1 MQSEYSLTCIIMIDT
16 TSKRQQEI
24 IESAGK
30 LLMKNGIK
38 GLTTKNLA
46 LEMSFSES
54 ALYRHFKNK
63 EDIIVLLLDY
73 LANNI
78 KERLDVVFENN
89 ATSDE
94 KLKQL
99 FSSQFQ
105 FFSKNPH
112 FVVAILS
119 EGLFDE
125 SEKINRSIMKIINYK
140 LNLISSIVEVG
151 KQHNE
156 FTNDIAT
163 QDMVH
168 IIIGSFRMMMLKWKF
183 SKFEIDLI
191 HQGNKIMDTTI
202 KLLAK

>member
-1 MQSEYSLTCIIMIDT
+1 MVDT

-30 LLMKNGIK
+30 LLMEKGIK

-46 LEMSFSES
+46 QEMAFSES

-73 LANNI
+73 LGSNV
-78 KERLDVVFENN
+78 KERLDIISENN
-89 ATSDE
+89 STSEE

-105 FFSKNPH
+105 FFSQNTH

-125 SEKINRSIMKIINYK
+125 SEKINQSIMKVVNYK
-140 LNLISSIVEVG
+140 MHLITKIIEVG
-151 KQHNE
+151 KENNE
-156 FTNDIAT
+156 FTNAIET
-163 QDMVH
+163 QEMVH
-168 IIIGSFRMMMLKWKF
+168 IIMGSFRMMMLKWKF

-191 HQGNKIMDTTI
+191 NQGNKIMNTTI
-202 KLLAK
+202 KLVSK

>member
-1 MQSEYSLTCIIMIDT
+1 MEESA
-16 TSKRQQEI
+16 SKRQQEI

-30 LLMKNGIK
+30 LLMEKGIK

-46 LEMSFSES
+46 QEMAFSES

-73 LANNI
+73 LGSNI
-78 KERLDVVFENN
+78 KQRLDIISENDS
-89 ATSDE
+89 TSQE

-99 FSSQFQ
+99 FSSQFY
-105 FFSKNPH
+105 FFSNNPH

-125 SEKINRSIMKIINYK
+125 SEKINQSIMKVIHYKIELVTKII
-140 LNLISSIVEVG
+140 EVG
-151 KQHNE
+151 KENNE
-156 FTNDIAT
+156 FTNGIET
-163 QDMVH
+163 QEIVH
-168 IIIGSFRMMMLKWKF
+168 IIMGSFRMMMLKWKF

-191 HQGNKIMDTTI
+191 NQGNKIMNTTI
-202 KLLAK
+202 KLVSK

>member
-1 MQSEYSLTCIIMIDT
+1 MLDT

-30 LLMKNGIK
+30 LLMENGIK

-46 LEMSFSES
+46 QEMAFSES

-63 EDIIVLLLDY
+63 EDIIVLLLNY
-73 LANNI
+73 LGSNI
-78 KERLDVVFENN
+78 KERLDIISENK
-89 ATSDE
+89 ATSGE

-125 SEKINRSIMKIINYK
+125 SEKINQSIMKIIHYK
-140 LNLISSIVEVG
+140 IELITKIIEVG
-151 KQHNE
+151 KENNE
-156 FTNDIAT
+156 FANSIET
-163 QDMVH
+163 QEIVH
-168 IIIGSFRMMMLKWKF
+168 IIMGSFRMMMLKWKF

-191 HQGNKIMDTTI
+191 NQGNKIMNTTI
-202 KLLAK
+202 KLVSK

>member
-1 MQSEYSLTCIIMIDT
+1 MIDK
-16 TSKRQQEI
+16 TSKKQLEI

-30 LLMKNGIK
+30 LLMKKGLK

-46 LEMSFSES
+46 QEMAFSES

-78 KERLDVVFENN
+78 KERLDAISENN
-89 ATSDE
+89 TTSEE
-94 KLKQL
+94 KLKEL
-99 FSSQFQ
+99 FNSQFQ
-105 FFSKNPH
+105 FFNKDPH

-125 SEKINRSIMKIINYK
+125 SEKINQSVMKIIHYK
-140 LNLISSIVEVG
+140 MQLITKIIEVG
-151 KQHNE
+151 KENNE
-156 FTNDIAT
+156 FTKAIET
-163 QDMVH
+163 PEIVH

-191 HQGNKIMDTTI
+191 NQGDKIMNTTI
-202 KLLAK
+202 KLLLK

>member
-1 MQSEYSLTCIIMIDT
+1 MIDS

-30 LLMKNGIK
+30 LLMQKGVK

-46 LEMSFSES
+46 LEMNFSES

-63 EDIIVLLLDY
+63 EDIVVLLLDY
-73 LANNI
+73 LGNNI
-78 KERLDVVFENN
+78 KDRLNIISEKKS
-89 ATSDE
+89 TSEE

-99 FSSQFQ
+99 FSSQFE
-105 FFSKNPH
+105 FFNQNTH

-125 SEKINRSIMKIINYK
+125 SEKINQSIMKIIHYK
-140 LNLISSIVEVG
+140 MELITKIIEFG
-151 KQHNE
+151 KENNE
-156 FTNDIAT
+156 FTKSIET
-163 QDMVH
+163 QEIVH
-168 IIIGSFRMMMLKWKF
+168 IIMGSFRMMMLKWKF

-191 HQGNKIMDTTI
+191 NQGNKIMDTVI
-202 KLLAK
+202 KLLLKCEKH

>member
-1 MQSEYSLTCIIMIDT
+1 MKDF

-30 LLMKNGIK
+30 LLMQKGVK

-46 LEMSFSES
+46 LEMNFSES
-54 ALYRHFKNK
+54 ALYRHFNNK

-73 LANNI
+73 LGSNI
-78 KERLDVVFENN
+78 KDRLNIISEKKI
-89 ATSDE
+89 TSEE

-105 FFSKNPH
+105 FFSQNTH

-125 SEKINRSIMKIINYK
+125 SENINQSIMKIVHYK
-140 LNLISSIVEVG
+140 TELITKIIEVG
-151 KQHNE
+151 KENNE
-156 FTNDIAT
+156 FKNSIET
-163 QDMVH
+163 QEIVH
-168 IIIGSFRMMMLKWKF
+168 IVMGSFRMMMLKWKL
-183 SKFEIDLI
+183 SKFEINLI
-191 HQGNKIMDTTI
+191 NQGNKIMNTAI
-202 KLLAK
+202 KLLLK

>member
-1 MQSEYSLTCIIMIDT
+1 MEET

-30 LLMKNGIK
+30 LLMEKGIK

-46 LEMSFSES
+46 QEMAFSES

-78 KERLDVVFENN
+78 KERLDVIAEKDS
-89 ATSDE
+89 TSHE

-125 SEKINRSIMKIINYK
+125 SEKINQSIMKVIHYKMQLITKIIENGK
-140 LNLISSIVEVG
+140 LN
-151 KQHNE
+151 NE
-156 FTNDIAT
+156 FTNDIET
-163 QDMVH
+163 QEIVH
-168 IIIGSFRMMMLKWKF
+168 IIMGSFRMMMLKWKF

-191 HQGNKIMDTTI
+191 NQGNKIMDTAI
-202 KLLAK
+202 KLVTK

>member
-1 MQSEYSLTCIIMIDT
+1 MVET

-30 LLMKNGIK
+30 LLMEKGLK

-46 LEMSFSES
+46 IEMAFSES

-73 LANNI
+73 LGNDI
-78 KERLDVVFENN
+78 KERLDIISENDS
-89 ATSDE
+89 TSEE
-94 KLKQL
+94 KLKKL

-112 FVVAILS
+112 FVVAVLS

-125 SEKINRSIMKIINYK
+125 SEKINQSIVKIVHYKTQLLTKII
-140 LNLISSIVEVG
+140 EVG
-151 KQHNE
+151 KENNE
-156 FTNDIAT
+156 FSSTIET
-163 QDMVH
+163 QEIVH
-168 IIIGSFRMMMLKWKF
+168 ILMGSFRMMMLKWKF

-191 HQGNKIMDTTI
+191 NQGNKIMNTTI
-202 KLLAK
+202 KLVSK

>member
-1 MQSEYSLTCIIMIDT
+1 MIDS

-30 LLMKNGIK
+30 LLMQKGVK

-46 LEMSFSES
+46 LEMNFSES

-73 LANNI
+73 LGSNI
-78 KERLDVVFENN
+78 KERLNIISEKNS
-89 ATSDE
+89 TSEE

-99 FSSQFQ
+99 FSSQFE
-105 FFSKNPH
+105 FFNQNTH

-125 SEKINRSIMKIINYK
+125 SEKINQSIMKIIHYK
-140 LNLISSIVEVG
+140 MELITKIIEVG
-151 KQHNE
+151 KENNE
-156 FTNDIAT
+156 FTKSIET
-163 QDMVH
+163 QEIVH
-168 IIIGSFRMMMLKWKF
+168 IIMGSFRMMMLKWKF
-183 SKFEIDLI
+183 SKFEINLI
-191 HQGNKIMDTTI
+191 NQGNKIMDTVI
-202 KLLAK
+202 KLLLKCEKH

>member
-1 MQSEYSLTCIIMIDT
+1 MVDN

-30 LLMKNGIK
+30 LLMEKGIK

-46 LEMSFSES
+46 QEMGFSES

-73 LANNI
+73 LGSNI
-78 KERLDVVFENN
+78 KERLDVIFESS
-89 ATSDE
+89 ATSE
-94 KLKQL
+94 IKLKQL
-99 FSSQFQ
+99 FSSQFH

-125 SEKINRSIMKIINYK
+125 SEKINQSIMKVIQYKMQLIAKII
-140 LNLISSIVEVG
+140 EDG
-151 KQHNE
+151 KQNNE
-156 FTNDIAT
+156 FTNSLETEEIL
-163 QDMVH
+163 H

-191 HQGNKIMDTTI
+191 NQGNKIMDTTI

>member
-1 MQSEYSLTCIIMIDT
+1 MIDT

-30 LLMKNGIK
+30 LLMEKGLK

-46 LEMSFSES
+46 QEMAFSES

-73 LANNI
+73 LGHNI
-78 KERLDVVFENN
+78 KERLNVILENN
-89 ATSDE
+89 TTSVQ
-94 KLKQL
+94 KLLQL
-99 FSSQFQ
+99 FDSQFQ
-105 FFSKNPH
+105 FFSRNPH

-125 SEKINRSIMKIINYK
+125 SEKINQSIMKIMNYK
-140 LNLISSIVEVG
+140 LNLISTIIEIG
-151 KQHNE
+151 KRNNE
-156 FTNDIAT
+156 FSKDIPT

-168 IIIGSFRMMMLKWKF
+168 IIIGSFRMMILKWKF
-183 SKFEIDLI
+183 SKFEINLI
-191 HQGNKIMDTTI
+191 NQGNKIMNTNI
-202 KLLAK
+202 KLMTS

>member
-1 MQSEYSLTCIIMIDT
+1 MIET

-30 LLMKNGIK
+30 LLMDKGIK

-46 LEMSFSES
+46 YKMAFSES

-63 EDIIVLLLDY
+63 EDIIILLLNY
-73 LANNI
+73 LGSNI
-78 KERLDVVFENN
+78 KERLDLIFENN
-89 ATSDE
+89 STSEE

-99 FSSQFQ
+99 FSSQFH

-125 SEKINRSIMKIINYK
+125 SEKINQSIMKVIQYKMQLITKIID
-140 LNLISSIVEVG
+140 IG
-151 KQHNE
+151 KENNE
-156 FTNDIAT
+156 FSNDIET
-163 QDMVH
+163 EEIVH
-168 IIIGSFRMMMLKWKF
+168 IIIGSFRMIMLKWKF

-191 HQGNKIMDTTI
+191 NQGNKIMNTTI
-202 KLLAK
+202 KLLSK